1 MKRMILVALLAMI
14 PGLSSA
20 AGTGMPLVKVDSDP
34 HDQESLQRGARIF
47 VNYCLSCHS
56 ASYMRFSRLAE
67 DLNIADQLVV
77 DNLMF
82 VTDKIGNTMEVA
94 MRAADAEQ
102 WFGVAPPDLS
112 VIARSRG
119 ADWLYTFLTSF
130 YLDPN
135 RPTGVNN
142 LVFKDTAMPHVLWEL
157 QGWQTPIWRSQIENG
172 TKREVI
178 DGLKLTTP
186 GKLDEIAFKQTVYDL
201 VNFLVYVG
209 EPAQLIRR
217 RLGPWVVAFLGVLL
231 VPVYLLKREYWRDI
245 H

>member
-1 MKRMILVALLAMI
+1 MKRMILVALLAI
-14 PGLSSA
+14 VPGLSSA
-20 AGTGMPLVKVDSDP
+20 VGTGMPRAKVDTDP
-34 HDQESLQRGARIF
+34 YDRESLQRGARIF

-56 ASYMRFSRLAE
+56 ASYMRFSRLAS

-119 ADWLYTFLTSF
+119 ADWLYTFLTTF
-130 YLDPN
+130 YLDSS

-157 QGWQTPIWRSQIENG
+157 QGWQTPIRRSQIENG

-178 DGLKLTTP
+178 EGLELTTP
-186 GKLDEIAFKQTVYDL
+186 GKLQEAEFQQTVRDL
-201 VNFLVYVG
+201 VNFLAYMG

-217 RLGPWVVAFLGVLL
+217 RLGPWVIAFLGVLL

>member
-1 MKRMILVALLAMI
+1 
-14 PGLSSA
+14 
-20 AGTGMPLVKVDSDP
+20 
-34 HDQESLQRGARIF
+34 
-47 VNYCLSCHS
+47 
-56 ASYMRFSRLAE
+56 
-67 DLNIADQLVV
+67 VV

-94 MRAADAEQ
+94 MRAADAER

-130 YLDPN
+130 YLDPS

-157 QGWQTPIWRSQIENG
+157 QGWQTPIWRSRIENG

-178 DGLKLTTP
+178 EGLKLTTP
-186 GKLDEIAFKQTVYDL
+186 GKLQEAEFQQMVRDL
-201 VNFLVYVG
+201 VNFLAYMG

-217 RLGPWVVAFLGVLL
+217 RLGPWVVVFLGVLL

>member
-1 MKRMILVALLAMI
+1 MKRMILVALLAMV

-20 AGTGMPLVKVDSDP
+20 AGTGTPLVKVDTDP
-34 HDQESLQRGARIF
+34 HDRESLQRGARIF

-94 MRAADAEQ
+94 MRAADAER

-119 ADWLYTFLTSF
+119 ADWLYTFLTAF
-130 YLDPN
+130 YLDSS

-186 GKLDEIAFKQTVYDL
+186 GKLQEAEFQQTVRDL
-201 VNFLVYVG
+201 VNFLIYMG

-217 RLGPWVVAFLGVLL
+217 RLGPWVIAFLGVLL
-231 VPVYLLKREYWRDI
+231 VSVYLLKREYWRDI